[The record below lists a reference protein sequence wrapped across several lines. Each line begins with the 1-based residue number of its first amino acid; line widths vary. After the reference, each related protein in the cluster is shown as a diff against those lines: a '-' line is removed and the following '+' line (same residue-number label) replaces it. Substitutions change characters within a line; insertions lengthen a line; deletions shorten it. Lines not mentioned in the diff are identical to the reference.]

1 MTDERK
7 KDLGF
12 KLQNIISELAD
23 IVKETHIGI
32 SLMTL
37 YNHNDDYT
45 FNCNYLHYDDGRLV
59 DLQDDEVKDAFF
71 IERDDKIKE
80 ENEDGKENTEE

>member
-12 KLQNIISELAD
+12 KLQNIVNELAD
-23 IVKETHIGI
+23 IVEETRVGI

-37 YNHNDDYT
+37 YNDDSGHT
-45 FNCNYLHYDDGRLV
+45 NCNFLHTEDGRLV
-59 DLQDDEVKDAFF
+59 ALDDGEVKSAFF
-71 IERDDKIKE
+71 IERNDKRRIE
-80 ENEDGKENTEE
+80 G

>member
-12 KLQNIISELAD
+12 KLQNIVNELAD
-23 IVKETHIGI
+23 IVEETHVGI

-37 YNHNDDYT
+37 YNDVSGHAS
-45 FNCNYLHYDDGRLV
+45 NCNFLHTEDGRLV
-59 DLQDDEVKDAFF
+59 ALDDGEVKSAFF
-71 IERDDKIKE
+71 IERNDIKGRIE
-80 ENEDGKENTEE
+80 E